1 MRDRFYSTA
10 DLARVCGVSISTIKR
25 WTDSGILRC
34 VRTPGGHR
42 KYRVQDVAEA
52 ARRLG
57 LAGVDADA
65 RPAAQLDELALLLL
79 QGNHAA
85 MAARIADALRAGDA
99 ITARQ
104 IVLDLHRHGM
114 RLAEAAALVVR
125 ATRMLQTAAPGA
137 DLDVFVVRRAEQ
149 TAATAL
155 RSLLDHAVPAPAD
168 APAVLVTT
176 APGTREVLAATLV
189 QLVLIERGWRVV
201 DLGPEASADLVRGGL
216 RAERPA
222 LVALVH
228 AGVPASLLGPLRAEA
243 EQYGAD
249 FVALDATT
257 DDALAVLSAHVA
269 EREHRQAAA
278 MV

>member
-65 RPAAQLDELALLLL
+65 RPAAQVDELALLLL
-79 QGNHAA
+79 QGNHAG

-99 ITARQ
+99 VAARQ

-125 ATRMLQTAAPGA
+125 ATRMLLTAAPGA
-137 DLDVFVVRRAEQ
+137 DLDLFVVRRAEQ
-149 TAATAL
+149 AAATAL
-155 RSLLDHAVPAPAD
+155 RSLLDHAVPPPANAPV
-168 APAVLVTT
+168 VLVTT

-189 QLVLIERGWRVV
+189 QLVLLERGWRVV
-201 DLGPEASADLVRGGL
+201 DLGAEASADLVRGGL

-228 AGVPASLLGPLRAEA
+228 SGVAASLLGPMRAEA
-243 EQYGAD
+243 EQHGAD
-249 FVALDATT
+249 LLALDATT

-269 EREHRQAAA
+269 EREHRQATA
-278 MV
+278 VV